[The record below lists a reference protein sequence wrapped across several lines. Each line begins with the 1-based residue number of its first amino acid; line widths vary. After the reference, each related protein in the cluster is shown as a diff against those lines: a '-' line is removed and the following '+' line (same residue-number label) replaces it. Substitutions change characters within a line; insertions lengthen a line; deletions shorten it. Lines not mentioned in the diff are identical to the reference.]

1 MTSKN
6 QMNNIFSAVILILII
21 IFPFPFWTDMI
32 VDRKFDETL

>member
-6 QMNNIFSAVILILII
+6 QMNNIFSAVILILVII
-21 IFPFPFWTDMI
+21 LPFAFRADMI